1 MYPYRKRSCCILLI
15 LIDSMVWSPTHKPA
29 VPARAERVLKRKHIK
44 HDVSMWKKWTE
55 TNDAL
60 LNQFLACRMQSSWW
74 KQCQEGSHSFL
85 CNIPLWLY
93 KFGMQKKIKQFSP
106 PLPQRDLGVQTCS
119 DTLDCGQPILPS
131 AGAPWGP
138 RIGFRQQIP
147 TTQACKSLGYWR
159 AHEKLSGLKC
169 PGSIVGE
176 K

>member
-1 MYPYRKRSCCILLI
+1 
-15 LIDSMVWSPTHKPA
+15 MVWSPTHRPA
-29 VPARAERVLKRKHIK
+29 VPARAERVLKCKHIK

-119 DTLDCGQPILPS
+119 DTLDCGQPILPHS
-131 AGAPWGP
+131 AGAPGAPGLASDNKFQQPEPANHWATGAPMKKNRVEMP
-138 RIGFRQQIP
+138 RFYCWWKVGWYPKWIN
-147 TTQACKSLGYWR
+147 AS
-159 AHEKLSGLKC
+159 
-169 PGSIVGE
+169 SIFWLL
-176 K
+176 